1 MSDDEESAAMQYLQE
16 AHAKKVKALMTSIKK
31 LKTELDVVR
40 AKQTEGYR
48 SKLIDSLKKELKQQ
62 ALVSDVLKQQLCD
75 VTGMGL
81 TDVNDEV
88 LRKTVGGPLRF
99 RPVSRESL
107 QNDLKA
113 ANARI
118 RTLKKKLQKRSTESR
133 SQTSSSVG
141 PVSGSS
147 DVSQEDYL
155 NLQQLAQRL
164 QERLEKAMTETEVAR
179 GEMQNMRRKE
189 SERKMKMRKLQKSAD
204 DAAALKGK
212 LRLKDVQI
220 ERLQY
225 EVVKA
230 KEDMS
235 KVSNLKESLHAVHD
249 ETQKEAANQLALI
262 SQRSNDQLQTI
273 NKLTKENMKLED
285 KVEELMKQKATV
297 RQEQQSKLDA
307 LEKRKNKELED
318 QKQYYQ
324 EAENTLRKT
333 YESRNLELREDL
345 EFHKKE
351 LDEARTLLQKQL
363 TATNPNLSK
372 EMDEIRARNR
382 ELEEKLMT
390 ARTEM
395 KTLHE
400 TIATLNSEKNE
411 ILQQKKDYKQKLK
424 KAKNKLDRER
434 SASPD
439 RDRKS
444 KSPRRDD
451 ILEEKTKENFGMPS
465 NMASKEELTKLQKQL
480 EEWKHTAI
488 ALKKQVNAFKLK
500 FKKEGQG
507 SSNVSENVFDILKAQ
522 LWAEKK
528 KNMTLDS
535 LLHELDDLKTRFMQF
550 TKTELLRGRDT
561 LTGQEL
567 IDNTKDERYRAIE
580 NELRS
585 YKKVLEKQMEG
596 SVVEILIPLNKAYA
610 RYCKKLI
617 QHMEESIPP
626 VPVPKAESN
635 MKIKELMNQLIE
647 VAGSQNDAELMELIT
662 STGHMKPLKK

>member
-333 YESRNLELREDL
+333 YESRNLEL
-345 EFHKKE
+345 
-351 LDEARTLLQKQL
+351 
-363 TATNPNLSK
+363 P
-372 EMDEIRARNR
+372 
-382 ELEEKLMT
+382 
-390 ARTEM
+390 
-395 KTLHE
+395 
-400 TIATLNSEKNE
+400 
-411 ILQQKKDYKQKLK
+411 
-424 KAKNKLDRER
+424 
-434 SASPD
+434 
-439 RDRKS
+439 DRKS
-444 KSPRRDD
+444 
-451 ILEEKTKENFGMPS
+451 
-465 NMASKEELTKLQKQL
+465 
-480 EEWKHTAI
+480 
-488 ALKKQVNAFKLK
+488 
-500 FKKEGQG
+500 
-507 SSNVSENVFDILKAQ
+507 
-522 LWAEKK
+522 
-528 KNMTLDS
+528 
-535 LLHELDDLKTRFMQF
+535 
-550 TKTELLRGRDT
+550 
-561 LTGQEL
+561 
-567 IDNTKDERYRAIE
+567 
-580 NELRS
+580 
-585 YKKVLEKQMEG
+585 
-596 SVVEILIPLNKAYA
+596 VV
-610 RYCKKLI
+610 
-617 QHMEESIPP
+617 
-626 VPVPKAESN
+626 
-635 MKIKELMNQLIE
+635 
-647 VAGSQNDAELMELIT
+647 
-662 STGHMKPLKK
+662 